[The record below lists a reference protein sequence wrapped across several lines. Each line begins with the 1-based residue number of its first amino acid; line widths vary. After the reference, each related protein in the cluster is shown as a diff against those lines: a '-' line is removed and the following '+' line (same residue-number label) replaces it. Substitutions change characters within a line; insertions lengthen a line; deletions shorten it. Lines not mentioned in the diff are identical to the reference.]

1 VFYKL
6 LSYSFNDR
14 RAPDRLL
21 TFGHRAE
28 CRWSSGALGH
38 PTVQL
43 SSYPAIQLFWP
54 RLNALGLKWVE
65 WAGRGQRNIIT
76 NNIETD
82 KLFVSL
88 GRSGKAGLLEGN
100 FL

>member
-1 VFYKL
+1 MQVEL
-6 LSYSFNDR
+6 
-14 RAPDRLL
+14 
-21 TFGHRAE
+21 
-28 CRWSSGALGH
+28 WSSWPSDCPAI
-38 PTVQL
+38 QL
-43 SSYPAIQLFWP
+43 SSYPASQLFWP

>member
-1 VFYKL
+1 L
-6 LSYSFNDR
+6 ATGPN
-14 RAPDRLL
+14 A
-21 TFGHRAE
+21 G
-28 CRWSSGALGH
+28 GAL
-38 PTVQL
+38 QLLAIRL